1 MDGNSPNDG
10 RGQKEPLDQDQRA
23 PAESNDPGDSQAAT
37 GGEGSND
44 AKTANRQDG
53 GRSRQGQGKGR
64 NNRQGRGGQR
74 NRGGRGRR
82 RQRSQ
87 DDGGDRQD
95 NSRQDDGRN
104 DDVQLASP
112 DEASVELLGILEVL
126 GSGSGFIRRREAGYT
141 PSNEDI
147 YVGAKVIQKFGL
159 RTGDE
164 LTGSVGRKP
173 KSGKNPPLTHLALV
187 NANPPD
193 DAKRRPDFNRLS
205 AVHPSEQLVLSCDR
219 EVGGQP
225 DYTNR
230 VIDLFCPLGKGQRAM
245 IVAPS
250 KAGKTTVLQAVAE
263 GIVTN
268 HPDCRLMIL
277 LADERPEEITDM
289 EMCGFGEV
297 IASSFDRP
305 AERHCQVAEMTLERA
320 RRHVESGEDIVII
333 LDSITRLARAYN
345 TVEEGSGRTL
355 SGGLD
360 ANSLEKPKRF
370 IGSAR
375 KIDPRQG
382 GGSLTIVATALVD
395 TGSRMDQVIF
405 EEFKGTGNSE
415 LVLSRELADKR
426 IYPAID
432 LNQSATRKEELLLD
446 ADSLSVSRAMR
457 RQLADVSPADA
468 MNELLGVMGRTRTN
482 EGLVAIASQKI

>member
-1 MDGNSPNDG
+1 
-10 RGQKEPLDQDQRA
+10 
-23 PAESNDPGDSQAAT
+23 
-37 GGEGSND
+37 
-44 AKTANRQDG
+44 
-53 GRSRQGQGKGR
+53 
-64 NNRQGRGGQR
+64 
-74 NRGGRGRR
+74 
-82 RQRSQ
+82 
-87 DDGGDRQD
+87 
-95 NSRQDDGRN
+95 
-104 DDVQLASP
+104 
-112 DEASVELLGILEVL
+112 
-126 GSGSGFIRRREAGYT
+126 
-141 PSNEDI
+141 
-147 YVGAKVIQKFGL
+147 
-159 RTGDE
+159 
-164 LTGSVGRKP
+164 VGRKP
-173 KSGKNPPLTHLALV
+173 KSGKSPPLTHLALV
-187 NANPPD
+187 NTSPPD
-193 DAKRRPDFNRLS
+193 EAKRRPDFNRLS
-205 AVHPSEQLVLSCDR
+205 AVHPSEQLMLACDR
-219 EVGGQP
+219 MIAGQP
-225 DYTNR
+225 DHTNR

-250 KAGKTTVLQAVAE
+250 KAGKTTVLQSIAE

-268 HPDCRLMIL
+268 NPDCRLMIL
-277 LADERPEEITDM
+277 LCDERPEEITDM

-320 RRHVESGEDIVII
+320 RRFVEAGEDVVII

-375 KIDPRQG
+375 KIDPKQG

-446 ADSLSVSRAMR
+446 PDSLSVSRAMR
-457 RQLADVSPADA
+457 RQLADVAPADA
-468 MNELLGVMGRTRTN
+468 MTELLGVMGRTRTN